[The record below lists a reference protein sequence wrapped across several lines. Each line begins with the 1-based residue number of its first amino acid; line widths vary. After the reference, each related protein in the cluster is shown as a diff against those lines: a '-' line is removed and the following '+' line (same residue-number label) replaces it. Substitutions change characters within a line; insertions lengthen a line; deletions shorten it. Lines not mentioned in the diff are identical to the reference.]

1 MNHADNRVLFDRLA
15 RHLYDFDL
23 DAFRAEAREICAPDM
38 QVHLCHPLGSG
49 QGVEFLIEQLTKLA
63 EAWPDLERR
72 EYIRLAGPGD
82 DGHEWVGSGGYFT
95 GVSLAPWLDIPA
107 TGHQLVMRFHDFYKI
122 QDGKIV
128 EMQAIWDIPEVMF
141 QVGCWPLAPALGK
154 TWAAPAPATSDGM
167 VSVVWTPEWASKSA
181 DAQALVIDMLT
192 HLSYLREGGVEAM
205 KLEKFWHPKMNWYGP
220 AGIGTNRGIQGFRH
234 WHQIPWRKAFTD
246 SRSEPGSCIFF
257 ADGDYVAVTGW
268 PNMQMT
274 WAGDGLMGVA
284 GTSKEITARSLD
296 FWRCENGLIR
306 ENWVLVDLLHMY
318 DQIGVDVF
326 ERMRELAPLP
336 LNRGR
341 LPG

>member
-1 MNHADNRVLFDRLA
+1 MSHPDHRQLLTRWAQ
-15 RHLYDFDL
+15 HLYDFDL
-23 DAFRAEAREICAPDM
+23 PAFLEVARASSSPDM
-38 QVHLCHPLGSG
+38 AVHLCHPLGSG
-49 QGVEFLIEQLTKLA
+49 EGIDFFAQHLNNLA
-63 EAWPDLERR
+63 QAWPDLERR
-72 EYIRLAGPGD
+72 EYIQMAGPAD
-82 DGHEWVGSGGYFT
+82 DGDWVGCGGYYT

-107 TGHQLVMRFHDFYKI
+107 TGHQLVMRFHEFFKI
-122 QDGKIV
+122 QDGKVV
-128 EMQAIWDIPEVMF
+128 EIQAIWDIPEVMF

-154 TWAAPAPATSDGM
+154 TWAAPAPATCDGM
-167 VSVVWTPEWASKSA
+167 LSGARNESRSAAS
-181 DAQALVIDMLT
+181 QALVVDMLT

-205 KLEKFWHPKMNWYGP
+205 KLDQFWHPKMNWYGP

-268 PNMQMT
+268 PNMNMT
-274 WAGDGLMGVA
+274 WSGDGLMGVA
-284 GTSKEITARSLD
+284 GTGKEIEARSLD

-318 DQIGVDVF
+318 QQIGVDVF
-326 ERMRELAPLP
+326 ERMRELSPLP